1 MMAFLKQFAA
11 AWSRLCQRRRPNDG
25 LWPQARSPVQS
36 LPGRIWDAPRRHA
49 SADADMVR
57 GVVPVPR
64 LMWRGG
70 DRWMISG
77 QFECARPAQLLASNM
92 TLGIDLGVS
101 MPVTAFDGEG
111 FLLEP
116 TAPRKL
122 RKALRRLRRAHRQ
135 LSARQKGSARRKA
148 QRIGVNTRKVRER
161 RNNILHQISHLLT
174 AKAAVINGNVHRL
187 QRRLA
192 RAAGGRA
199 VVPVE
204 RPVAAAAA
212 SIPTS
217 QPACFCLRRKRA
229 PCRAGSQPVAAT
241 STGTARDTPATA
253 LRAGRSE
260 SRCHSAARS
269 RCRSLNRELKQE
281 WSVMATTNVNNSE
294 GDHLRLLRWP
304 N

>member
-1 MMAFLKQFAA
+1 MAFLKQFAA
-11 AWSRLCQRRRPNDG
+11 AWSRLCQKRRPNDG

-49 SADADMVR
+49 SADADMAR
-57 GVVPVPR
+57 GVVPVPH

-122 RKALRRLRRAHRQ
+122 REALRRLRRAHRR

-148 QRIGVNTRKVRER
+148 QRIRVNTRKVRER
-161 RNNILHQISHLLT
+161 RSNILHQISHLLT

-192 RAAGGRA
+192 RAAG
-199 VVPVE
+199 VE
-204 RPVAAAAA
+204 PWFPSRDLLPLRRHQFRHLNRRVFVCAA
-212 SIPTS
+212 SGH
-217 QPACFCLRRKRA
+217 PAGRDRNPSLQRLLVRRGTPRQR
-229 PCRAGSQPVAAT
+229 PCVRGDRRAGAIRRHDP
-241 STGTARDTPATA
+241 G
-253 LRAGRSE
+253 AGR
-260 SRCHSAARS
+260 
-269 RCRSLNRELKQE
+269 
-281 WSVMATTNVNNSE
+281 
-294 GDHLRLLRWP
+294 
-304 N
+304 